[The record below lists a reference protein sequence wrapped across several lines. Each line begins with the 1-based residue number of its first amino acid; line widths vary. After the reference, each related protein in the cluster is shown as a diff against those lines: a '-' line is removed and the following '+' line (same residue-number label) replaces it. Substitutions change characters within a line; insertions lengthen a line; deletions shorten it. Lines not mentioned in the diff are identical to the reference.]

1 MDRSLATAIQL
12 MEEETVESPEQNPR
26 LRMMARW
33 FFLTFWAIIATGAI
47 RKWLF
52 PSVKVL
58 YLLQDVPILLA
69 YGYALITGFFTRT
82 YMLLGLGLMAVL
94 ILLQGLAQI
103 VFGQLPIFVAL
114 VGFHNYLF
122 YFPMLLIFP
131 LCLTEKYRKD
141 LVRWNLLLSLP
152 MCLLALAQALSP
164 KGAWVNKT
172 SEGDAFGV
180 PGADIARVSGT
191 FNFIAFY
198 GIWAGMAV
206 AMCVGEWLLPKHRRV
221 FKNTW
226 LLILCTF
233 TVNLCHLVS
242 GSRSAIALAASS
254 IVGAM
259 VAAVVLG
266 SNRAILAIGGI
277 CMFLPIAA
285 GMTYLISPQEFTI
298 VTERFT
304 GEQYVDDNKNR
315 LSESLFGFLTV
326 PKFSMLGAGI
336 GMGVDAAHAGNADTY
351 MYTYNL
357 SEEDMIR
364 VVMELGTPVGL
375 IYALGRIAFISGMI
389 LLAINITRSGSS
401 PHVLPLAFICFAQTY
416 IGDLTR
422 AATMTSTQVMVGYAF
437 ILGAY
442 YYPDN
447 TGQDFEA
454 DELSM
459 RSA

>member
-277 CMFLPIAA
+277 CMFLRGRQQEPAIRIVVRFSDCAKVQHVGSGNRYGRGCRARWKCRYLYVHLQSVGRGHDPGGDGVGNA
-285 GMTYLISPQEFTI
+285 GGPDLRSWPNCVYL
-298 VTERFT
+298 RH
-304 GEQYVDDNKNR
+304 D
-315 LSESLFGFLTV
+315 L
-326 PKFSMLGAGI
+326 
-336 GMGVDAAHAGNADTY
+336 AGNQHHALRFVSSRASTGVHLFCPNVYRRPNPSRNHD
-351 MYTYNL
+351 
-357 SEEDMIR
+357 
-364 VVMELGTPVGL
+364 V
-375 IYALGRIAFISGMI
+375 YASDGWLCIHFGGI
-389 LLAINITRSGSS
+389 LLPRQYRPG
-401 PHVLPLAFICFAQTY
+401 F
-416 IGDLTR
+416 
-422 AATMTSTQVMVGYAF
+422 
-437 ILGAY
+437 
-442 YYPDN
+442 
-447 TGQDFEA
+447 
-454 DELSM
+454 
-459 RSA
+459 